1 MKVLVDSS
9 VWSLAIRRKQNREH
23 PVITIFQEL
32 VREGRVVLA
41 GPVRQELLSGV
52 RNESQF
58 RSLRENLKAWTDL
71 EIETSDYERAA
82 QFFNTCRAKGV
93 QGTHTDFLLCAIAE
107 RHKLAILTTD
117 KDFTNYAR
125 YLPIKLF
132 VEP

>member
-23 PVITIFQEL
+23 PVITIFEEL
-32 VREGRVVLA
+32 AREGRVMLA
-41 GPVRQELLSGV
+41 GPVRQEVLSGV

-58 RSLRENLKAWTDL
+58 KSLRENLKAWTDL

-125 YLPIKLF
+125 HLPIKLF
-132 VEP
+132 VDP